1 MYPSWPRKDV
11 SSGNLIGNVV
21 RPWPFGRPPW
31 LGVTLMKCVIH
42 RQDSYPDNVG
52 HWRSSV
58 ALAVLL
64 TRVSARLRKEP
75 TNTFGK
81 STPRS
86 CQYQSRPEMDT
97 GIGSVPNGC
106 ESCFLTS
113 QSTAHKPDSRAS
125 QLSRDVWG
133 SSRPLLGI
141 KQESESKRKRLSA
154 NKGTR
159 EARLSMVVTQLGQ
172 MSDWPKRLPMRQ
184 SSGGAPVVVRDVNDV
199 HTAKGCRKI
208 CEWITEVFFNLE
220 AFK

>member
-1 MYPSWPRKDV
+1 MPGLGDV
-11 SSGNLIGNVV
+11 LNGRRHCLVASG
-21 RPWPFGRPPW
+21 
-31 LGVTLMKCVIH
+31 
-42 RQDSYPDNVG
+42 
-52 HWRSSV
+52 
-58 ALAVLL
+58 
-64 TRVSARLRKEP
+64 TRLFV
-75 TNTFGK
+75 
-81 STPRS
+81 
-86 CQYQSRPEMDT
+86 
-97 GIGSVPNGC
+97 
-106 ESCFLTS
+106 
-113 QSTAHKPDSRAS
+113 PDSRAS

-141 KQESESKRKRLSA
+141 KQESESKRMRLST

-199 HTAKGCRKI
+199 HMAKGCRKI